1 MRDERPL
8 SHVSAPVLA
17 LLAAGLALQ
26 IGLHAVTPEPQAKA
40 QDLTQPPAASLLR
53 LASLGDPIALA
64 KILMLQLQAFDYQ
77 SGSKIPYKELDY
89 ARVEAWL
96 SRILELD
103 PGGQYPLLAA
113 SRLYAEVPDEARQR
127 SMLDFV
133 YRQYLL
139 DPNRRWPWLAHA
151 TFLAKHRLQDMDL
164 ALKYAAAL
172 QKYTTA
178 KDVPAWATTMEI
190 FIREDMN
197 ELETARVMIG
207 GLLASG
213 RITDRGELNFLDGR
227 LREIEERLK
236 QGAPR
241 NAKVDCQNIDI
252 CDGILTKPGAIRPQ
266 KCEICHFRP
275 GTDIAD
281 KAEPL
286 TFPWGNN
293 MKTKQTGFT
302 LVEIAIV
309 LVIIGL
315 LLGGILKG
323 QEMITQA
330 KIKNVVND
338 FNGITAAMNSYQDR
352 YRALPGDDLNAAGR
366 WGTNAGRLG

>member
-17 LLAAGLALQ
+17 LLAASLALQ
-26 IGLHAVTPEPQAKA
+26 IGLHAVMPEPQAKA

-53 LASLGDPIALA
+53 LASLGDPIALG

-89 ARVEAWL
+89 ARIEAWL

-164 ALKYAAAL
+164 ALKYAGAL

-213 RITDRGELNFLDGR
+213 KITDRGELNFLDGR

-236 QGAPR
+236 QSVPNKR
-241 NAKVDCQNIDI
+241 
-252 CDGILTKPGAIRPQ
+252 
-266 KCEICHFRP
+266 
-275 GTDIAD
+275 
-281 KAEPL
+281 
-286 TFPWGNN
+286 
-293 MKTKQTGFT
+293 
-302 LVEIAIV
+302 
-309 LVIIGL
+309 
-315 LLGGILKG
+315 
-323 QEMITQA
+323 
-330 KIKNVVND
+330 
-338 FNGITAAMNSYQDR
+338 
-352 YRALPGDDLNAAGR
+352 
-366 WGTNAGRLG
+366 

>member
-8 SHVSAPVLA
+8 SHVSWPVLA

-26 IGLHAVTPEPQAKA
+26 IALHAAAPQPRAKGA
-40 QDLTQPPAASLLR
+40 DLMPPPATTLLR
-53 LASLGDPIALA
+53 LVSLGEPIALA
-64 KILMLQLQAFDYQ
+64 KILMLRLQAFDYR
-77 SGSKIPYKELDY
+77 SGSKVPYKDLDY

-96 SRILELD
+96 ARILELD

-151 TFLAKHRLQDMDL
+151 TFLAKHRLKDMGL
-164 ALKYAAAL
+164 ALKYASAL

-178 KDVPAWATTMEI
+178 KDVPAWAKTMEI
-190 FIREDMN
+190 FIREDLN

-213 RITDRGELNFLDGR
+213 RITDRGELKFLDGR

-236 QGAPR
+236 QGAGKKKR
-241 NAKVDCQNIDI
+241 
-252 CDGILTKPGAIRPQ
+252 
-266 KCEICHFRP
+266 
-275 GTDIAD
+275 
-281 KAEPL
+281 
-286 TFPWGNN
+286 
-293 MKTKQTGFT
+293 
-302 LVEIAIV
+302 
-309 LVIIGL
+309 
-315 LLGGILKG
+315 
-323 QEMITQA
+323 
-330 KIKNVVND
+330 
-338 FNGITAAMNSYQDR
+338 
-352 YRALPGDDLNAAGR
+352 
-366 WGTNAGRLG
+366 